1 MKTLA
6 NCTPREFMVQTNKIR
21 KSVQNWLS
29 LTKVMEIRKQKTEI
43 EKLPEIPESATKE
56 EKEVAEKARK
66 EAVWQ
71 QSKKNLTAMLD
82 AIMDDYPDETIEL
95 LGLLCFIDPDDL
107 ENHKMT
113 ELFEALNEMLD
124 CQEVIAFFTSL
135 MKLAKLSISTSAA
148 A

>member
-6 NCTPREFMVQTNKIR
+6 NCNPREFMVQTNKIR

-29 LTKVMEIRKQKTEI
+29 LTKVMEIRKQQA
-43 EKLPEIPESATKE
+43 EIPENATKDE
-56 EKEVAEKARK
+56 QKDAM
-66 EAVWQ
+66 WQ
-71 QSKKNLTAMLD
+71 QAKKNLTAMLD
-82 AIMDDYPDETIEL
+82 AVMDDHPDETIEL
-95 LGLLCFIDPDDL
+95 LGLLCFIEPADL

-135 MKLAKLSISTSAA
+135 MKLARLSISTSAEA
-148 A
+148 